1 MYILFMT
8 RQPFRVDNTAHSSGC
23 LLLCWVS
30 PYGKTEVGK
39 LAVCYSLFVQELIAS
54 LQYDLYFFCKGVQIE
69 LQPMLFLLRLIG
81 R

>member
-1 MYILFMT
+1 MCILFMT

-23 LLLCWVS
+23 PLLCCVI

-54 LQYDLYFFCKGVQIE
+54 LQYDLYFCKGVQIE